1 MRLIVAELGAY
12 SHFVSREFSY
22 IIRELIEVYGWR
34 HLEPSTLYGRGMH
47 EKITRHFGEFPEVI
61 LFWGG
66 EGFLCE
72 HDREVEKLPAT
83 KWFVTDDLHH
93 QDSIPYLERAY
104 LLCDTV
110 FATYAYRFA
119 GYFPAAAESRRVV
132 WLPHSASPDFA
143 LPFNSEARNE
153 LFLSGAIANAY
164 PLRQKM
170 NALRESGFEGIVRL
184 PHPGYHCNYAY
195 GDDRRV
201 GRSFARR
208 IWEHRAAFTDC
219 LVFRYAVAKHFEIPA
234 TGALLVAD
242 VSIEEPL
249 GQLGF
254 VPGVHYFPV
263 SSADLEDRVRYLL
276 REDHHDELDCIRRNG
291 QALVLARHRTSHRAR
306 LINELPIL
314 KRSRNLPS
322 HLLHGT
328 PEVHSLGSVR
338 SGQKR
343 TTA

>member
-12 SHFVSREFSY
+12 SHFVTREFSY
-22 IIRELIEVYGWR
+22 IIRELIEAYGWR
-34 HLEPSTLYGRGMH
+34 HLKFSALRGGAMR
-47 EKITRHFGEFPEVI
+47 EQLARHCGDLPEVI

-72 HDREVEKLPAT
+72 HDREVKKLPAS
-83 KWFVTDDLHH
+83 KWFVSDDLHH
-93 QDSIPYLERAY
+93 QDSIPYLETAF

-110 FATYAYRFA
+110 LATYAYRFA
-119 GYFPAAAESRRVV
+119 EYFPDAAESRRVV

-143 LPFNSEARNE
+143 LPFNYGARNK

-164 PLRQKM
+164 PLRQRL

-184 PHPGYHCNYAY
+184 PHPGYHCEYDY
-195 GDDRRV
+195 GNDVRI
-201 GRSFARR
+201 GRAFARR

-242 VSIEEPL
+242 VSIAEPL
-249 GQLGF
+249 GKLGF
-254 VPGVHYFPV
+254 VAGVHYFPV
-263 SSADLEDRVRYLL
+263 SSGDLEDCVRYLL
-276 REDHHDELDCIRRNG
+276 REDHHAELDRIRRNG

-306 LINELPIL
+306 LINDLPIQA
-314 KRSRNLPS
+314 SEPS
-322 HLLHGT
+322 FAW
-328 PEVHSLGSVR
+328 HS
-338 SGQKR
+338 
-343 TTA
+343 